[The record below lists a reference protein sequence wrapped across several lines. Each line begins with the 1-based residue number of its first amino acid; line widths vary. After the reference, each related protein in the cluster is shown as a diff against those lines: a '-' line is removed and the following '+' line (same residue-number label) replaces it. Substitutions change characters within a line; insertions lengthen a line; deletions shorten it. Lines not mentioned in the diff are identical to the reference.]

1 MRPSRLLAL
10 YAPLL
15 TLMLGHFTND
25 ILGGVLTVVL
35 PRAKDA
41 FDISNAQVG
50 LITLAYTG
58 ASSVS
63 QPLFGYVC
71 DRYPVRG
78 FAPTALVWGGLFA
91 AAWGLATSFEALLVL
106 ALLAG
111 LGSGAYHPFG
121 ATNVAAVTPPERRNT
136 ALSVY
141 TFGGSFG
148 FGLGPI
154 IGAVL
159 LGLGGNHGL
168 LVLAIPALVVSTLI
182 WRQMGVVSAARAAIL
197 AASPARA
204 AADRIDWWLLARVI
218 SLVMLKSWVVLSVF
232 QFLPTWFDG
241 LGYSPAF
248 YATLTTVTILS
259 GAIGTLCGG
268 LAVNRIGPR
277 RLLIGSLALLVIPL
291 ALLTRSPGPL
301 AFLFAPMLSFLG
313 DSGIAVPL
321 AAAQRLLPGRAGV
334 ASGLILGLGFVTG
347 GIGVPLTGLLSDH
360 IGIPNALLTI
370 APLSLVASVIAARL
384 PQSVFEHVPVLVP
397 EAEPVA
403 RISAPA
409 VE

>member
-1 MRPSRLLAL
+1 MRPSRLVVL

-25 ILGGVLTVVL
+25 ILGGVLPVVL
-35 PRAKDA
+35 PRAKDEFGIA
-41 FDISNAQVG
+41 NAQVG
-50 LITLAYTG
+50 LITLAYVG
-58 ASSVS
+58 ASSLS
-63 QPLFGYVC
+63 QPIFGYIC
-71 DRYPVRG
+71 DRYKVRG
-78 FAPTALVWGGLFA
+78 FAPAALVWGGLFA
-91 AAWGLATSFEALLVL
+91 ASWGLATSFHVLLAL

-136 ALSVY
+136 TLSVY

-148 FGLGPI
+148 FGLGPV
-154 IGAVL
+154 IGALL

-168 LVLAIPALVVSTLI
+168 LFLAVPALIVAILI
-182 WRQMGVVSAARAAIL
+182 WRQMGVVAAARAAL
-197 AASPARA
+197 LRASAASGA
-204 AADRIDWWLLARVI
+204 AGVVDWWLLGRVI

-241 LGYSPAF
+241 LGYSPVF
-248 YATLTTVTILS
+248 YATLTTVAILS

-291 ALLTRSPGPL
+291 VLLTRSPGPL
-301 AFLFAPMLSFLG
+301 AFLFAPMLAFLG

-321 AAAQRLLPGRAGV
+321 ATAQRLLPGRAGV
-334 ASGLILGLGFVTG
+334 ASGLILGLGFATG
-347 GIGVPLTGLLSDH
+347 GIGVPLTGLLADH

-370 APLSLVASVIAARL
+370 APLALVAAIIAYRL
-384 PQSVFEHVPVLVP
+384 PRAVFEHVPVAIS
-397 EAEPVA
+397 EAEPVG
-403 RISAPA
+403 RIPA
-409 VE
+409 AAAD